1 MTQRAALACAAPAWL
16 RALIDVPLPEH
27 DDKTDAVRIYWE
39 KILTVQPN
47 GKIKTIER
55 EAYKILRPDGKSYG
69 MVQASYDSET
79 RITGMHA
86 WCIPAQGKDY
96 EVIQSSAVERG
107 LL

>member
-1 MTQRAALACAAPAWL
+1 MPRAAVLLVAVCLLLTPRPAFAGGAPPWL
-16 RALIDVPLPEH
+16 RALVDVPLPEH
-27 DDKTDAVRIYWE
+27 DDKTDAVRLYSE

-86 WCIPAQGKDY
+86 
-96 EVIQSSAVERG
+96 
-107 LL
+107 